1 MSRKGQ
7 SITLSVSERD
17 KEQLLAIAREL
28 GMMWGDRPNIS
39 QLVEAIARRQL
50 LIAPNNDWSESRIKA
65 LETARRALVDL
76 GKAEEAKE
84 IAQLLS
90 DRSELS
96 IPFRAEIENFLNNSL
111 PAWRQQVDNFIRR
124 EQTFRLSYRDAADR
138 LWAYT
143 VLHAR
148 IVPIEKG
155 QYLVCLTEESEGNQ
169 DVGGLLQNWTL
180 RLDRIQQAAVVAL
193 NKPWEKDLAR
203 ISIEFHL
210 FGRLAFAYE
219 RKPEDEFVS
228 ELEGD
233 PPHRRVIRKIFNTFW
248 FFREIAPYW
257 EDCVIVSPDSV
268 RDRFKH
274 KQLKL
279 SHAYDIKTD

>member
-39 QLVEAIARRQL
+39 RLIEAIARRQL

-90 DRSELS
+90 ARSELS

-155 QYLVCLTEESEGNQ
+155 QYLVCRTEESEGNQ
-169 DVGGLLQNWTL
+169 DVGGPVSYTHLTL
-180 RLDRIQQAAVVAL
+180 PTI
-193 NKPWEKDLAR
+193 
-203 ISIEFHL
+203 
-210 FGRLAFAYE
+210 Y
-219 RKPEDEFVS
+219 
-228 ELEGD
+228 
-233 PPHRRVIRKIFNTFW
+233 
-248 FFREIAPYW
+248 
-257 EDCVIVSPDSV
+257 SV
-268 RDRFKH
+268 
-274 KQLKL
+274 
-279 SHAYDIKTD
+279 